1 MKQPDNTRR
10 KPPEHLPIILFADWL
25 VNGQTGLSSMSI
37 VSHVTGN
44 PCHGFFNGLPN
55 DFAPY
60 DYDDFDRCMRLIKAV
75 PLVRPHLH
83 VMRDV
88 SDEWKRIIDRFD
100 ELETAYKDTDGE
112 DADSRRRF
120 STLLSS
126 IRQMTAS
133 TEITSRID
141 LADEYG
147 AEIIV
152 HQKTA

>member
-1 MKQPDNTRR
+1 MEQPDNTRR

-60 DYDDFDRCMRLIKAV
+60 DYGDFDRCMRLIKAV

-126 IRQMTAS
+126 IRHPDNEGT
-133 TEITSRID
+133 
-141 LADEYG
+141 
-147 AEIIV
+147 
-152 HQKTA
+152 K

>member
-44 PCHGFFNGLPN
+44 PCHGFFKGLPN
-55 DFAPY
+55 DFVPL
-60 DYDDFDRCMRLIKAV
+60 DYGDFDRCVRLIKAV

-126 IRQMTAS
+126 IRHPDNEGT
-133 TEITSRID
+133 
-141 LADEYG
+141 
-147 AEIIV
+147 
-152 HQKTA
+152 K

>member
-44 PCHGFFNGLPN
+44 PCHGFFKGLPN
-55 DFAPY
+55 DFAPL
-60 DYDDFDRCMRLIKAV
+60 DYGDFDRCVRLIKAV

-88 SDEWKRIIDRFD
+88 SDEWRRIIDRFD

-126 IRQMTAS
+126 IRHPDNEGT
-133 TEITSRID
+133 
-141 LADEYG
+141 
-147 AEIIV
+147 
-152 HQKTA
+152 K